1 MYLSVAALTIQKEET
16 NSVCLEATCFKKETV
31 VRGGGEVG
39 DYIKQILKSL
49 IKYLPVCECVYG

>member
-16 NSVCLEATCFKKETV
+16 KSVCPEAKCFNKEAV

-39 DYIKQILKSL
+39 DYIKQILKSFT
-49 IKYLPVCECVYG
+49 KYLPVCECVYR